1 MSGEM
6 ISEDTQAVLLL
17 CGTLGGKTN
26 ARPLTPAQYNGLVTG
41 LVKLGKRPGDLLRDE
56 SLFVA
61 VCLAQEENRH
71 LKEPATPE
79 RVKALLARGMSLSL
93 ALDKWSAYGIRPVGR
108 GDTLYPK
115 RMKEHLKGAAPAVIY
130 CAGNADL
137 LAGGGMAFVGSRD
150 LSDDAAEVIR
160 KVVRECVSKG
170 LPVVS
175 GGARG
180 ADQTSMREAFE
191 NGGSVIGAL
200 PGDLCKACLE
210 PGNRE
215 ALAGGRALLFSVADP
230 EAGFSGYAA
239 MDRNKYIYAMADMAF
254 VAQSGCGP
262 KSGTWSGA
270 AEELKREKH
279 RPVFVYL
286 PQQPSE
292 GCVDLVKKGAVAW
305 QMDKTVEENRA
316 EVKTQEKKPSYQGD
330 LFSGIS
336 AAEVVKPYADKASK
350 FGADVQTKKTTVV
363 ETVETT
369 PYALVKNWLVDFLS
383 VPRDEKDVKKRLAK
397 DFDLVTAQIK
407 HWLEKL
413 EVEGVLVRKEYPKG
427 KKGKVVMCEKGPNA

>member
-17 CGTLGGKTN
+17 CGALGGKTN

-41 LVKLGKRPGDLLRDE
+41 LVKLGKRPGDLLYDE
-56 SLFVA
+56 SLAEA
-61 VCLAQEENRH
+61 VCLAQEENRR

-79 RVKALLARGMSLSL
+79 RVKTLLARGMSLSL
-93 ALDKWSAYGIRPVGR
+93 ALDKWSAYGIRPLGR
-108 GDTLYPK
+108 GDADYPK

-160 KVVRECVSKG
+160 KIVRECVSQG

-230 EAGFSGYAA
+230 ETVFSSYAA

-254 VAQSGCGP
+254 VAQSGYGQ

-270 AEELKREKH
+270 AEELKRENH

-292 GCVDLVKKGAVAW
+292 GCVDLAKKGAVAW
-305 QMDKTVEENRA
+305 QMGKTVEENRA
-316 EVKTQEKKPSYQGD
+316 GVKAPEKRPDYEGD

-336 AAEVVKPYADKASK
+336 AAEEVRSYADKSAK
-350 FGADVQTKKTTVV
+350 PEPEVRVRQPDAV
-363 ETVETT
+363 EVVETT

-383 VPRDEKDVKKRLAK
+383 APRDEKDVKKRLAK
-397 DFDLVTAQIK
+397 DFDLVTVQIK
-407 HWLEKL
+407 HWLEKM
-413 EVEGVLVRKEYPKG
+413 EAEGVLVRKEYPKG
-427 KKGKVVMCEKGPNA
+427 KKGKVVMCERDVK